1 MNPPVADED
10 GDVDANQAR
19 LYREW
24 GRDNSGAMGR
34 IKKAFGNIKR
44 RELTAADVTDAFSM
58 WAKVQT
64 FKLDG
69 AQSMTRIYQ
78 AQWEKC
84 GWNFKNESAMQFFSK
99 LDTIQIAMD
108 NTAGDERISDIKY
121 IHKVMMSLPKSWS
134 AFVAAYEVSDA
145 DIELPKL
152 KMRIMEKE
160 LKDDKIYR
168 DNDLEKEDKG
178 DKDESALYGAKTTRC
193 YDCGEKGHFKG
204 ASGCKGQ
211 VCFNCGLKGHIPR
224 DCRKNKGLRR
234 KRKQKEKKGDGNLIF

>member
-1 MNPPVADED
+1 MEGFNRLTVERSNLDEVNQLSYTAFNHDEFVENLKTELQCRSQFYVCEDPPMNPSVADEE

-24 GRDNSGAMGR
+24 RRDNSGAMGR
-34 IKKAFGNIKR
+34 IKKSFGNIKR

-108 NTAGDERISDIKY
+108 NAAGDERISDIKY
-121 IHKVMMSLPKSWS
+121 IHKVMMSLPKNWT

-145 DIELPKL
+145 DIE
-152 KMRIMEKE
+152 
-160 LKDDKIYR
+160 
-168 DNDLEKEDKG
+168 
-178 DKDESALYGAKTTRC
+178 
-193 YDCGEKGHFKG
+193 
-204 ASGCKGQ
+204 
-211 VCFNCGLKGHIPR
+211 NC
-224 DCRKNKGLRR
+224 
-234 KRKQKEKKGDGNLIF
+234 QS